1 MKILVKMTGS
11 IAAFKV
17 CSLISN
23 LVQQGYEVKV
33 AASASALKFI
43 GQPTLEG
50 LSRNPVSTDLWT
62 PGQAMDHINLMRWAD
77 LILVAPASA
86 NFINTMASGLGTDL
100 LSTLFLAHDF
110 KKPYLV
116 APAMNVAM
124 FNHPIT
130 QQSIKKLGDLGLQI
144 LKTGIGELACG
155 EQGEGRLLES
165 DELLKQIQTALS
177 LGGTTKT
184 ESIGSNRTSI
194 LITSGGTLVPID
206 DVRVIS
212 NRSTGRTGAFLADHL
227 VRCGYQVT
235 LLRAKTA
242 ARPELS
248 QHSSLQQFE
257 FETFDQLKALM
268 QEKLQ
273 NQHFSGL
280 VHLAAVSDF
289 EVQNISGKLASQQPT
304 QLHLKPLP
312 KLISLVR
319 SWSLNKNLKLIGFK
333 LTSGLDEKAIL
344 EKVNSVLESG
354 SADFVVQNDW
364 TEIKTVPHLHPFRI
378 YDSSLK
384 VIHEGENLQGLGKS
398 LDTILSQLKG
408 VPYDLSP

>member
-17 CSLISN
+17 CALISK
-23 LVQQGYEVKV
+23 LVQQGFEVKV
-33 AASASALKFI
+33 AASASALKFV

-50 LSRNPVSTDLWT
+50 LSRNPVATDLWT

-86 NFINTMASGLGTDL
+86 NFINSMASGLGTDL

-116 APAMNVAM
+116 APAMNVSM
-124 FNHPIT
+124 YNHPIT
-130 QQSIKKLGDLGLQI
+130 QQSMAKLSALGLQI
-144 LKTGIGELACG
+144 LGTEIGDLACG
-155 EQGEGRLLES
+155 EQGEGRLLEP
-165 DELLKQIQTALS
+165 DELLKQIRTAL
-177 LGGTTKT
+177 TVETVKR
-184 ESIGSNRTSI
+184 GSSV
-194 LITSGGTLVPID
+194 LVTSGGTVVPID
-206 DVRVIS
+206 EVRVLT
-212 NRSTGRTGAFLADHL
+212 NRSTGRTGAFIADHL

-235 LLRAKTA
+235 LLRAKSA
-242 ARPELS
+242 VRPQLS
-248 QHSSLQQFE
+248 MHSSLEQFE
-257 FETFDQLKALM
+257 FETFDQLKILM
-268 QEKLQ
+268 EEKLGQ
-273 NQHFSGL
+273 KHFSSL

-289 EVQNISGKLASQQPT
+289 EVENSSGKLASQQET
-304 QLHLKPLP
+304 QLKLKPLP
-312 KLISLVR
+312 KLISMVR

-344 EKVNSVLESG
+344 DKVNQVLKS
-354 SADFVVQNDW
+354 SDADFVVQNDW
-364 TEIKTVPHLHPFRI
+364 TEVKTQPHLHPFRI

-408 VPYDLSP
+408 VPHDLSP